1 MNTFAFLRFDL
12 MSWLPRKQTLLPL
25 ALIVVVGIALPVPGM
40 AIVASAVVTSMMI
53 SAPFLADE
61 RGRLDTLYGV
71 LPLSRRSIVVGRA
84 IAILTY
90 YLLASAIAVV
100 TTWAVAIARGG
111 TIPFEIAGI
120 SLAVGFAF
128 IGLAMSLQLPVLFR
142 IGYSRGRLIAY
153 APALVIAGV
162 LWVNQTLGLI
172 EFDGEF
178 AAPLPLVVVAGF
190 GIGALGFAVGAIIA
204 LRMYRTR
211 ELR

>member
-1 MNTFAFLRFDL
+1 MNTLAFLRFDL

-90 YLLASAIAVV
+90 YVLASAVAVV
-100 TTWAVAIARGG
+100 TTWAVAIARGS

-142 IGYSRGRLIAY
+142 IGYSRGRLLAY

-178 AAPLPLVVVAGF
+178 AAPVSLVLAAGF

>member
-25 ALIVVVGIALPVPGM
+25 GLIVVVGIALPVPGM

-90 YLLASAIAVV
+90 YVLASAVAVV
-100 TTWAVAIARGG
+100 TTWAVAIARGS

-178 AAPLPLVVVAGF
+178 AAPVSLVLAAGF
-190 GIGALGFAVGAIIA
+190 GIGALGFAVGALIA

>member
-1 MNTFAFLRFDL
+1 MNTLAFLRFDL
-12 MSWLPRKQTLLPL
+12 MSWLPSKQTLLPL

-71 LPLSRRSIVVGRA
+71 LPLSRRSIVVGRT

-90 YLLASAIAVV
+90 YVLASAVAVV
-100 TTWAVAIARGG
+100 TTWAVAIARGS

-178 AAPLPLVVVAGF
+178 AAPVSLVLAAGF

>member
-1 MNTFAFLRFDL
+1 MNTLAFLRFDL

-71 LPLSRRSIVVGRA
+71 LPLSRRSIVVGRT

-90 YLLASAIAVV
+90 YVLASAVAVV
-100 TTWAVAIARGG
+100 TTWAVAIARGS

-178 AAPLPLVVVAGF
+178 AAPVSLVLAAGF